1 MNPYSTQCIDQEDIE
16 SVVRALQGAH
26 LTQGPLSRDFEN
38 ALADYLGVKYV
49 IACNS
54 ATSAL
59 LMTYKALGLS
69 GMHAITTPISFV
81 ATTNM
86 LLACQA
92 TPVFCDISEDG
103 NLNPH
108 LLEETYQRCSDRQ
121 KIRAV
126 ISVDYGGKSVEVES
140 IKEFCA
146 RHGLVFISDSSHA
159 LGASY
164 KQQKVGSLADATIFS
179 LHAIKSITTAEGG
192 LVATDNQALYEKL
205 QLLRSHGVRNE
216 GFHVEVLDYGYNFRM
231 NEIQSALGLSQLSK
245 LDRFVAVREEIA
257 RLYDDLLADNPY
269 AIPLHASLPSH
280 ITSSNHLYP
289 VLLNP
294 TLWEAKSKLLEGLL
308 KAQIGVQVHYKPI
321 HTFKLYQERLG
332 AIHLPKAQDFYKA
345 TLSLPC
351 HQKMT
356 RALAMHTMETFLDL
370 CQTLSAV

>member
-16 SVVRALQGAH
+16 AVARALQSTH
-26 LTQGPLSRDFEN
+26 LTQGSLLTAFES
-38 ALADYLGVKYV
+38 ALASYLGVQYV

-59 LMTYKALGLS
+59 FMTYKALGFS
-69 GMHAITTPISFV
+69 DTYAITTPISFV

-92 TPVFCDISEDG
+92 TPVFCDIGKDG
-103 NLNPH
+103 NLDPS
-108 LLEETYQRCSDRQ
+108 LLEETYNLCPDRQ
-121 KIRAV
+121 KIKAV

-146 RHGLVFISDSSHA
+146 KHKLFFISDSSHA
-159 LGASY
+159 LGGSY
-164 KQQKVGSLADATIFS
+164 KQQKIGSLADATIFS

-192 LVATDNQALYEKL
+192 LVATNSQSLYEQLK
-205 QLLRSHGVRNE
+205 LLRSHGVRNE
-216 GFHVEVLDYGYNFRM
+216 GFNVEVLDYGYNFRM
-231 NEIQSALGLSQLSK
+231 NELQSALGLSQLSK

-257 RLYDDLLADNPY
+257 ALYDSLLENSSCATS
-269 AIPLHASLPSH
+269 IHASLPSH
-280 ITSSNHLYP
+280 IKSSNHLYS

-294 TLWEAKSKLLEGLL
+294 TLWDTKSALLESLL

-332 AIHLPKAQDFYKA
+332 TIHLPQAQDFYKA

-351 HQKMT
+351 HPKMT
-356 RALAMHTMETFLDL
+356 RALAKHTMETFLNL
-370 CQTLSAV
+370 CQTLG